1 MNIDSNMILK
11 IVVSHLVHDLS
22 KSSKL
27 SMCLCVYIY
36 VCVCVCVC
44 VCMYVCVRVCVC
56 TLPFSAIVIFLQ
68 RILKNCTK
76 LRNTLFAE
84 TLLFGI
90 PTLHRMNKSLNISNI
105 DKMYSR
111 LKTI

>member
-44 VCMYVCVRVCVC
+44 VYVCVCACVCVY
-56 TLPFSAIVIFLQ
+56 TAIFSNCYFSS
-68 RILKNCTK
+68 KNFKK
-76 LRNTLFAE
+76 LHQTSQYFIRWNTTFWYSNFA
-84 TLLFGI
+84 
-90 PTLHRMNKSLNISNI
+90 
-105 DKMYSR
+105 
-111 LKTI
+111 